1 LGVALLVAG
10 LWAGGLLVLPE
21 LPGLPSMP
29 TSTLWLLPVVRY
41 ARDIAGAL
49 TAGAAIIG
57 LLMGSGLT
65 LRWFRGWALTWGMI
79 LALFAVLT
87 VSDIEALTAWQS
99 LPALPHFLAATLIG
113 QVLIAQ
119 IVLLM
124 AAIVLSW
131 SRDWARWPIV
141 VLIVLAVCAP
151 ALVGH
156 GGMSS
161 AHVAATVSL
170 ALHLGA
176 ASIWMGGL
184 AVVVALAASV
194 GVNAAALLSRFSVL
208 ALWCVIVVAESGLL
222 NASLRLPTPTSFTG
236 TLYGSVIL
244 AKALLLGFLIRWGW
258 LQRTRVVARLGVD
271 AGASRLLAVFAGW
284 ELAIMGAAVAFGI
297 LLARI
302 GPPEPGAPAT
312 GFTVVS
318 LPVVALGV
326 PLLIMLLTDRR
337 PTALARIGQYPE
349 AAAIAFLTV
358 VVAVGVVGVLGA
370 LVGEGAGAL
379 VAAVAMSGAGWCWL
393 SATHTAHS
401 WTDVAVVMA
410 AWPVLSWFVAR
421 TFQGPAGGWQLQLL
435 SVAASE
441 ALLVVI
447 LQRRSRTALL
457 EPVAVGG

>member
-1 LGVALLVAG
+1 
-10 LWAGGLLVLPE
+10 
-21 LPGLPSMP
+21 
-29 TSTLWLLPVVRY
+29 
-41 ARDIAGAL
+41 
-49 TAGAAIIG
+49 
-57 LLMGSGLT
+57 
-65 LRWFRGWALTWGMI
+65 
-79 LALFAVLT
+79 
-87 VSDIEALTAWQS
+87 
-99 LPALPHFLAATLIG
+99 
-113 QVLIAQ
+113 
-119 IVLLM
+119 
-124 AAIVLSW
+124 
-131 SRDWARWPIV
+131 
-141 VLIVLAVCAP
+141 
-151 ALVGH
+151 
-156 GGMSS
+156 
-161 AHVAATVSL
+161 
-170 ALHLGA
+170 
-176 ASIWMGGL
+176 
-184 AVVVALAASV
+184 
-194 GVNAAALLSRFSVL
+194 
-208 ALWCVIVVAESGLL
+208 
-222 NASLRLPTPTSFTG
+222 
-236 TLYGSVIL
+236 
-244 AKALLLGFLIRWGW
+244 
-258 LQRTRVVARLGVD
+258 
-271 AGASRLLAVFAGW
+271 
-284 ELAIMGAAVAFGI
+284 MGAAVAFGI

-410 AWPVLSWFVAR
+410 AWPVVSWFVASA
-421 TFQGPAGGWQLQLL
+421 FQGPAGGWQLQLL